1 MTVTKLF
8 YVIKLQRKFLDQL
21 LKNLTK
27 GYENISKVLSKWLL
41 NGFSIRLFTLS
52 RTLLAYS
59 YRFKQTKNT

>member
-59 YRFKQTKNT
+59 YRFKETKNT

>member
-1 MTVTKLF
+1 MIVTKLF
-8 YVIKLQRKFLDQL
+8 YVIKLQRKFLDQP

-27 GYENISKVLSKWLL
+27 RYENISKVLSKWIL

-59 YRFKQTKNT
+59 YRFKQTKNS

>member
-1 MTVTKLF
+1 MIVTKLF

-27 GYENISKVLSKWLL
+27 GYENISKVLSKWIL